1 MSQTAPPPSLSTD
14 QIDWLMVTANC
25 LLTQKYPDRAA
36 VLLEFLLCCEP
47 ENLRGQQMLGYCYY
61 LDGRHEQA
69 LELFKALDPA
79 FDSPVNTLLQAKII
93 AALGR
98 EDEAARVF
106 DQFFGN
112 RENAP

>member
-1 MSQTAPPPSLSTD
+1 MSSTAPPPSLSTD

-25 LLTQKYPDRAA
+25 LVTQKYPERAA

-61 LDGRHEQA
+61 LGGQHERA
-69 LELFKALDPA
+69 LDLFKSLDP
-79 FDSPVNTLLQAKII
+79 DLNNPVNTLLQARIV

-98 EDEAARVF
+98 EGEAA
-106 DQFFGN
+106 GMLN
-112 RENAP
+112 KILPPGENAS